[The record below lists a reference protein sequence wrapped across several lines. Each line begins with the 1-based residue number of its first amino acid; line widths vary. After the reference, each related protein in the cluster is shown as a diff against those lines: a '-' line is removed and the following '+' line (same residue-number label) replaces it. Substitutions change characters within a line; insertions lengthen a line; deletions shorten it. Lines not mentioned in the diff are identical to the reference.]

1 MVTMAVQN
9 LWHGM
14 GRGWKD
20 TDLFTCTI
28 WVHFECQISEY
39 DNFSNQKMIVNISRH
54 VLWFVCFPAQTLPS
68 SGFLVAHFKV
78 YSYLYSS
85 VNGSEDGSKCWYWN
99 CFSEIVMWKKGSVGV
114 LVMTGLTC

>member
-1 MVTMAVQN
+1 
-9 LWHGM
+9 M

-20 TDLFTCTI
+20 TDLFTCII

-68 SGFLVAHFKV
+68 SGFWVAHFKV

-85 VNGSEDGSKCWYWN
+85 INVRNSDVEKRQRG
-99 CFSEIVMWKKGSVGV
+99 CFSYDGADLLMSVGQGRAV
-114 LVMTGLTC
+114 